1 MLAVKKITVLFNE
14 VTKLD
19 VNDEK
24 AILTEAG
31 AKDDAEIITNALIK
45 RGYDAEIFQVTEN
58 SVNELQNH
66 ETDIYFNLCDGI
78 GNILKSEHKIPEML
92 ELWKRPYTGSDSRA
106 MQLTTDKVATKELFI
121 KNNIPTPK
129 YIVYDKIPDE
139 PPKDLFFPMIV
150 KPAREDCSTGIYSNS
165 VVKKFNELKIQS
177 EKIINE
183 FHQEALVE
191 EYIDGKELNATML
204 GCGDSMKVM
213 PIAEILFGKSYDDGS
228 KPKIIDFDAKWL
240 DGSVNDLE
248 TTSKYPADISE
259 EVRST
264 VSGNVMKAMKL
275 CNARDYA
282 RADMRLGNNGV
293 CYFLEINV
301 NPDLY
306 PGMGASKAAA
316 FSGLSYEEF
325 MEKIILSAATRY

>member
-1 MLAVKKITVLFNE
+1 MTAESQSNFR
-14 VTKLD
+14 KLQ
-19 VNDEK
+19 
-24 AILTEAG
+24 TQ
-31 AKDDAEIITNALIK
+31 T
-45 RGYDAEIFQVTEN
+45 Q
-58 SVNELQNH
+58 
-66 ETDIYFNLCDGI
+66 
-78 GNILKSEHKIPEML
+78 
-92 ELWKRPYTGSDSRA
+92 
-106 MQLTTDKVATKELFI
+106 
-121 KNNIPTPK
+121 
-129 YIVYDKIPDE
+129 
-139 PPKDLFFPMIV
+139 
-150 KPAREDCSTGIYSNS
+150 
-165 VVKKFNELKIQS
+165 
-177 EKIINE
+177 KIINE

-191 EYIDGKELNATML
+191 EYIDGKELNATMV
-204 GCGDSMKVM
+204 GCGERMMIM
-213 PIAEILFGKSYDDGS
+213 PVAEILFGKSYDDGT
-228 KPKIIDFDAKWL
+228 KPKIIDFEAKWL

-282 RADMRLGNNGV
+282 RADMRLRNNGV

-325 MEKIILSAATRY
+325 MEKIILSAASRY